1 MVIARGTL
9 QLLVHNFEA
18 CFYVTFASESIQI
31 SCTASVSHFPS
42 TKDVEN
48 TFPKARRGQS
58 EGSAPNV
65 IGFGTSHT
73 DNIRK
78 TRFL

>member
-1 MVIARGTL
+1 MVITRGTL
-9 QLLVHNFEA
+9 QFLVRNFEA

-48 TFPKARRGQS
+48 TFPKAWPVTAQGAKSPAKLGEARARDQ
-58 EGSAPNV
+58 PQ
-65 IGFGTSHT
+65 T
-73 DNIRK
+73 
-78 TRFL
+78 